1 MQMGAPSRL
10 ERHQDK
16 TRCRFFYPAR
26 PCLEPGI
33 RGKLAISRPLYCRS
47 AIQTL
52 QQMSTLE
59 LPWAVLDAPTTWYRQ
74 PSVKAAFVLSLLIHA
89 AAIALLPSLRVPVPN
104 VPPPIT
110 VELVHEAPP
119 PVVKAEAPPP
129 PVAKAAPKP
138 VPPPLP
144 KVKPAPEP
152 EPPPPVVETRAPPP
166 PPQPIVVP
174 QRPAE
179 PEPHVAAPPRVEAP
193 PPQAHVEPSPPP
205 APPPRAQSVAPTLDP
220 VILRDYS
227 AVVSSVVAKKKVY
240 PRMAL
245 MRHWQGTAE
254 LKLQI
259 APDGNLKTLSVAH
272 SSGFEILDEQAMK
285 MVKDAM
291 PLPVLPE
298 ALRGHEF
305 AIDIPV
311 AFKLQD

>member
-1 MQMGAPSRL
+1 
-10 ERHQDK
+10 
-16 TRCRFFYPAR
+16 
-26 PCLEPGI
+26 
-33 RGKLAISRPLYCRS
+33 
-47 AIQTL
+47 
-52 QQMSTLE
+52 MSTLE
-59 LPWAVLDAPTTWYRQ
+59 LPWAVLDAPATWYRQ
-74 PSVKAAFVLSLLIHA
+74 PSVKVAFVLSLLIHA

-104 VPPPIT
+104 VPAPMT
-110 VELVHEAPP
+110 VELVRETPP
-119 PVVKAEAPPP
+119 PVVKEQAPPP
-129 PVAKAAPKP
+129 PAPVVKAIPKP
-138 VPPPLP
+138 VPPPQP
-144 KVKPAPEP
+144 QVKPAP

-179 PEPHVAAPPRVEAP
+179 PEPRVTAPPRVETP
-193 PPQAHVEPSPPP
+193 PPEARVEPPPASP
-205 APPPRAQSVAPTLDP
+205 APPPRVQSVVPTLDP
-220 VILRDYS
+220 SLLRDYS
-227 AVVSSVVAKKKVY
+227 AVVSSLVAKKKVY

-245 MRHWQGTAE
+245 TRRWQGTAD

-259 APDGNLKTLSVAH
+259 AADGNLKALSVAH

-291 PLPVLPE
+291 PLPALPD